1 MKKKTKKKNKRE
13 MSLEPYL
20 LKIFIILMRLQGK
33 IKKDNLLDLRRLLS
47 SCTFDIFQLHD
58 IICLFFMTK
67 INFL

>member
-1 MKKKTKKKNKRE
+1 
-13 MSLEPYL
+13 
-20 LKIFIILMRLQGK
+20 MRLQGK